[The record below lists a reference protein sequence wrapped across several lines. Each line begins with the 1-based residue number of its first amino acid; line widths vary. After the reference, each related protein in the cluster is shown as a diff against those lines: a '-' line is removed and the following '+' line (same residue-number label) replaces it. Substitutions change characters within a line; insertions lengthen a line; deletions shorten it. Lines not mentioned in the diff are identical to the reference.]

1 MDLRKLITKIDRIE
15 NKKILKE
22 STEAG
27 CSIKN
32 DDRKYKNRPNIKK
45 VKDTSTVK
53 EQSANIEQA
62 LLEAFGVVRE
72 AENPWSHDP
81 KKAAAWDA
89 LSPEDQAW
97 LGHADPTDDAILSR
111 APNRGRIPVRP
122 GTVVSNPANVDNH
135 YGSDP
140 ATSNDTAGSANSTA
154 PFPAGASGQPSA
166 SAPTSRPN
174 SQPAAQVGGSA
185 KTDVQAVQQQ
195 LIDLGIDVGKT
206 GADGKLG
213 PNTAAGIKTFER
225 MANLPE
231 TGKITP
237 GLLQAL
243 EKGPQIVSHNGLT
256 VAITALEK
264 ILGKYKVE
272 HVTHP
277 DDIEIMTE
285 NEVKSFIM
293 KNMKFLS
300 EREKM
305 EVMAEVLSE
314 ANAVVPTQQ
323 VPMGQLPLKNM
334 GSAEVVK
341 PSKLATFGKNLAR
354 RMTGAGTGAKG
365 LAKAGA
371 KMGARLIP
379 GLGAGLIAWEL
390 IGAALDT
397 LVSDP
402 SIQLDPADKAEI
414 EKHMPVL
421 KRYLEDPAAGAAL
434 PAELQSRLST
444 VSTRIQKLL
453 ATHTASQE
461 PAAPAATQPTAPAA
475 GASGQ
480 PKSAASTAG
489 AAVGAAIK
497 SPFRAIGNAISSGA
511 DAVSDFAKGAWNA
524 E

>member
-22 STEAG
+22 STDVG
-27 CSIKN
+27 CPIKS
-32 DDRKYKNRPNIKK
+32 DSRKYKNRPNIKK

-53 EQSANIEQA
+53 EQSVNIEQA

-72 AENPWSHDP
+72 AENPWPHDP
-81 KKAAAWDA
+81 KKAAAWTN

-97 LGHADPTDDAILSR
+97 LGQADPTDDAILRR
-111 APNRGRIPVRP
+111 APNQGRVPV
-122 GTVVSNPANVDNH
+122 GTVTSSPADTDNH
-135 YGSDP
+135 YGSEP
-140 ATSNDTAGSANSTA
+140 AASDNMAGFTNSTDA
-154 PFPAGASGQPSA
+154 PKAGAS
-166 SAPTSRPN
+166 
-174 SQPAAQVGGSA
+174 SQPNASSLSPQTNGQIATQVGGSA
-185 KTDVQAVQQQ
+185 KTDVQTVQQQ
-195 LIDLGIDVGKT
+195 LIKLGIGVGKT
-206 GADGKLG
+206 GVDGKLG
-213 PNTAAGIKTFER
+213 PATSAGIKTFER

-243 EKGPQIVSHNGLT
+243 EKGPQIVNRNGLT
-256 VAITALEK
+256 VAIAALEK

-314 ANAVVPTQQ
+314 ANAVVPAQHALI
-323 VPMGQLPLKNM
+323 GQLPPKNM
-334 GSAEVVK
+334 GRAEVVK
-341 PSKLATFGKNLAR
+341 PSKLAAFGKNLAGR
-354 RMTGAGTGAKG
+354 ITGVGSGTKG

-379 GLGAGLIAWEL
+379 GIGAGLIAWDL

-421 KRYLEDPAAGAAL
+421 KQYLEDPAAAAAL

-461 PAAPAATQPTAPAA
+461 PAAPAATQPTAPTA
-475 GASGQ
+475 GAGGQ
-480 PKSAASTAG
+480 PKSAAGAAG

-497 SPFRAIGNAISSGA
+497 SPFRAIGNAFSSGA
-511 DAVSDFAKGAWNA
+511 DAVSDFAKSAWNA